1 MSIYT
6 PWETTQELY
15 GEAPLDPS
23 TGEPVWWDEEG
34 HPWTEY
40 MFDSSGEEEDEEDL
54 FPSDSE
60 DSESEFDSVGGAMR
74 LSQLSLLKALAEEAA
89 AAGRDVGTRR
99 KESAQQAVHEWM
111 FGPWGHSEAADSDE
125 EQDQEL
131 MECSCCGNIW
141 DGKAQCYCMCYGCEK
156 CETTIME
163 KEIEDEEW
171 DEESLVRE
179 TYGRRTYNFG
189 DTKLGPIYVP
199 SEEEAN
205 EEHTTMNYF

>member
-6 PWETTQELY
+6 SWETTQDLY
-15 GEAPLDPS
+15 GEAQLDPS
-23 TGEPVWWDEEG
+23 TGEQVWWDEEG
-34 HPWTEY
+34 GPWTDY
-40 MFDSSGEEEDEEDL
+40 IFDSSDEEEDEEDL
-54 FPSDSE
+54 FPSDSDSE
-60 DSESEFDSVGGAMR
+60 DSDSEDGDSKFDPG
-74 LSQLSLLKALAEEAA
+74 
-89 AAGRDVGTRR
+89 
-99 KESAQQAVHEWM
+99 
-111 FGPWGHSEAADSDE
+111 SDE
-125 EQDQEL
+125 KQDQEL

-141 DGKAQCYCMCYGCEK
+141 DGNAQCYCMCYGCEK
-156 CETTIME
+156 CEPSTDQ
-163 KEIEDEEW
+163 KETEDEEW

>member
-15 GEAPLDPS
+15 GEAPIDVS
-23 TGEPVWWDEEG
+23 DDNQVWWDEEG
-34 HPWTEY
+34 GPWTDY
-40 MFDSSGEEEDEEDL
+40 IFDSSDEEEDEEDL
-54 FPSDSE
+54 FPSDTE
-60 DSESEFDSVGGAMR
+60 DSDTEDSDTDDSDTEDSDSEFDPG
-74 LSQLSLLKALAEEAA
+74 
-89 AAGRDVGTRR
+89 
-99 KESAQQAVHEWM
+99 
-111 FGPWGHSEAADSDE
+111 SDE

-156 CETTIME
+156 CEPSTAQ
-163 KEIEDEEW
+163 KETEDEEW

>member
-1 MSIYT
+1 MSTYT

-23 TGEPVWWDEEG
+23 TGEQVWWDEEG
-34 HPWTEY
+34 GPWTDY
-40 MFDSSGEEEDEEDL
+40 IFDSSDEEEDEGDL

-60 DSESEFDSVGGAMR
+60 DSDSEDSDIGDSDSEFDPG
-74 LSQLSLLKALAEEAA
+74 
-89 AAGRDVGTRR
+89 
-99 KESAQQAVHEWM
+99 
-111 FGPWGHSEAADSDE
+111 SEE

-131 MECSCCGNIW
+131 TECSCCGNIW
-141 DGKAQCYCMCYGCEK
+141 DGNAQCYCMCYGCEK
-156 CETTIME
+156 CEPYTAQ
-163 KEIEDEEW
+163 KETEDEEW

>member
-6 PWETTQELY
+6 PRETTQELY
-15 GEAPLDPS
+15 GETPPDPS
-23 TGEPVWWDEEG
+23 TRGQVWWDEEG
-34 HPWTEY
+34 GPWTDY
-40 MFDSSGEEEDEEDL
+40 IFDSSDEEEDEEDL

-60 DSESEFDSVGGAMR
+60 DTDREDSEREDSDSEDSDSEDSGSEFDPG
-74 LSQLSLLKALAEEAA
+74 
-89 AAGRDVGTRR
+89 
-99 KESAQQAVHEWM
+99 
-111 FGPWGHSEAADSDE
+111 SDE

-131 MECSCCGNIW
+131 TECSCCGNIW
-141 DGKAQCYCMCYGCEK
+141 DGNAQCYCMCYGCEK
-156 CETTIME
+156 CEPSTDQ
-163 KEIEDEEW
+163 KETEDEEW

-189 DTKLGPIYVP
+189 DTKLGSIYVP

>member
-6 PWETTQELY
+6 PRETTHELY

-23 TGEPVWWDEEG
+23 TGEQVWWDEEG
-34 HPWTEY
+34 GPWTDY
-40 MFDSSGEEEDEEDL
+40 IFDSSDEEEDEEDL

-60 DSESEFDSVGGAMR
+60 DSESEFDPG
-74 LSQLSLLKALAEEAA
+74 
-89 AAGRDVGTRR
+89 
-99 KESAQQAVHEWM
+99 
-111 FGPWGHSEAADSDE
+111 SEE

-141 DGKAQCYCMCYGCEK
+141 DGNAQCYCMCYGCEK
-156 CETTIME
+156 CESSTE
-163 KEIEDEEW
+163 QKETEDEEW

>member
-60 DSESEFDSVGGAMR
+60 DSESEFDPG
-74 LSQLSLLKALAEEAA
+74 
-89 AAGRDVGTRR
+89 
-99 KESAQQAVHEWM
+99 
-111 FGPWGHSEAADSDE
+111 SDE

-156 CETTIME
+156 CETTI
-163 KEIEDEEW
+163 EDEEW

-199 SEEEAN
+199 SEEEE

>member
-15 GEAPLDPS
+15 GETPIGLS
-23 TGEPVWWDEEG
+23 TGEPVWWDEDG
-34 HPWTEY
+34 GPWTDY
-40 MFDSSGEEEDEEDL
+40 IFDSSDEEEDEEDL
-54 FPSDSE
+54 FPSDTE
-60 DSESEFDSVGGAMR
+60 DSDTEDSDTYDSDSEFDPG
-74 LSQLSLLKALAEEAA
+74 
-89 AAGRDVGTRR
+89 
-99 KESAQQAVHEWM
+99 
-111 FGPWGHSEAADSDE
+111 SDE

-156 CETTIME
+156 CETSTDQ
-163 KEIEDEEW
+163 KETDDEEW

>member
-6 PWETTQELY
+6 PRKTTHGLY
-15 GEAPLDPS
+15 EGDPVDVS
-23 TGEPVWWDEEG
+23 DDKQVWWDEEG

-40 MFDSSGEEEDEEDL
+40 MFDSSDEEEDEEDL

-60 DSESEFDSVGGAMR
+60 DSDSEFDSVGDTMR
-74 LSQLSLLKALAEEAA
+74 LSLLKALAEEAA
-89 AAGRDVGTRR
+89 AAGRDAGARR
-99 KESAQQAVHEWM
+99 KESAQRAALGWM
-111 FGPWGHSEAADSDE
+111 FGPWQRHSEAAGSDE
-125 EQDQEL
+125 EQEQEL
-131 MECSCCGNIW
+131 MECTCCGNIW

-189 DTKLGPIYVP
+189 DTEIGPGYEA
-199 SEEEAN
+199 EE